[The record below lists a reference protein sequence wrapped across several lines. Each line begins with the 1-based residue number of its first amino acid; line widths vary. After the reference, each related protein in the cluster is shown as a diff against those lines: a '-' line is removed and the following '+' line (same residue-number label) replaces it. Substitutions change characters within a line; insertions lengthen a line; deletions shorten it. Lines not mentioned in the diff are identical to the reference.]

1 MPATP
6 QARRRHPW
14 GRARLWSSRASAV
27 ILTILACCAL
37 RASAQ
42 ALNLVFVCGEDLCS
56 ARGDGSN
63 RVRQTRDGQ
72 ADRFSSP
79 SVSRSGKRIAFTRG
93 ERGRVY
99 TARLA
104 RRNGAI
110 TRLRGLRRIPPFRTG
125 SIPVAR
131 SQALPPRRSPPLGR
145 SPG

>member
-1 MPATP
+1 M
-6 QARRRHPW
+6 HPW
-14 GRARLWSSRASAV
+14 GVRAYGRRVRSAV

-37 RASAQ
+37 PASAQ
-42 ALNLVFVCGEDLCS
+42 ASNLVFVCGEDLCS

-63 RVRQTRDGQ
+63 RVRQTRDGR

-79 SVSRSGKRIAFTRG
+79 TVSRSGKRIAFTRG
-93 ERGRVY
+93 ERGPVY

-131 SQALPPRRSPPLGR
+131 SQALAPRRSPHSGARQGDSL
-145 SPG
+145 SAVS